1 MVQHFYKNQKKS
13 LVMTDNILP
22 SRCGTILL
30 VSMDGGCMQGL
41 AHALTQEGY
50 WVCLAVGLA
59 DALVSLQCNC
69 PDLIIFNG
77 PASPDDW
84 RALRRVTSVPVLA
97 LLPRPTA
104 AQISGALEAG
114 ADDCQATSMG
124 TWETLS
130 RVHALLRR
138 GVI

>member
-1 MVQHFYKNQKKS
+1 
-13 LVMTDNILP
+13 MTDNTLP

-30 VSMDGGCMQGL
+30 VSMDGGCVQAL

-50 WVCLAVGLA
+50 WICPAVGLA
-59 DALVSLQCNC
+59 GALDSLQCKC
-69 PDLIIFNG
+69 PDLIIFHG
-77 PASPDDW
+77 PASLDDW
-84 RALRRVTSVPVLA
+84 RVLRRVTSVPVLA
-97 LLPRPTA
+97 LLPRPTE

-114 ADDCQATSMG
+114 VDDCQATSMG